1 MAWKVF
7 RWTFVQIIL
16 VVNLTVAQTDLW
28 ETMKKGQLM
37 AADEATLKMAMNMA
51 LANDYE
57 AMAELTLLG
66 RLALSKGGEQVAYV
80 KVHQFTI
87 EVRKKGSAK
96 VWWIPIDALKEDN
109 PKLAEEE
116 PELEKYDHNATEAEY
131 LKEIADTLAKNKYFA
146 ELAKKKTAGKS
157 GGVLSEAQ
165 RIARWFIDRGKELEK
180 EGEVGDV
187 QYWRATKI
195 WVQMGF
201 SPDSA
206 AALMPVFADTLIGED
221 GAVGDHDLPGLMGDA
236 IHGKKPALDK
246 LGISVQ
252 KFRSI
257 GNDRFR

>member
-57 AMAELTLLG
+57 AMAELTLRG
-66 RLALSKGGEQVAYV
+66 RLALSQGGEQVAYL

-96 VWWIPIDALKEDN
+96 VWWINIDALKEDN

-116 PELEKYDHNATEAEY
+116 PELEKYDRRSDSVEHRSFPWSVIR
-131 LKEIADTLAKNKYFA
+131 L
-146 ELAKKKTAGKS
+146 S
-157 GGVLSEAQ
+157 HGGFYSLSWVAHV
-165 RIARWFIDRGKELEK
+165 FPDRSPC
-180 EGEVGDV
+180 
-187 QYWRATKI
+187 RAP
-195 WVQMGF
+195 VRRCPF
-201 SPDSA
+201 SPKTPREQ
-206 AALMPVFADTLIGED
+206 LL
-221 GAVGDHDLPGLMGDA
+221 
-236 IHGKKPALDK
+236 
-246 LGISVQ
+246 
-252 KFRSI
+252 
-257 GNDRFR
+257 